1 MAVSNEPPNIL
12 LNSVGIGKCS
22 LQNPLKKILCWSVEN
37 ESWPGASEGLVFA
50 YNKKDQVGIIK
61 KQQHDTLIKGRHS
74 GNKSEDIFCWVIKK
88 TL

>member
-1 MAVSNEPPNIL
+1 MKLYLIAWDTVGEILILIMAVSNEPPNIL

-61 KQQHDTLIKGRHS
+61 NNNMIH
-74 GNKSEDIFCWVIKK
+74 W
-88 TL
+88 